1 MMEATIDFI
10 ICNFDVLSANA
21 FTDLPFATL
30 YRILSTEDLSVK
42 CETHVIDVLVSYFS
56 LNQDLPNGNMCK
68 LVDLIRCGLMQTE
81 DLSQLRKL
89 EQFVGKDH
97 IGQMFKWVK
106 I

>member
-68 LVDLIRCGLMQTE
+68 LDDACLTE
-81 DLSQLRKL
+81 VSQLSILRQL
-89 EQFVGKDH
+89 NIEYYNIHGES
-97 IGQMFKWVK
+97 
-106 I
+106 